1 MDQGS
6 LKPDGYLP
14 RIADAGV
21 SRLLDEFGAVEI
33 VGPMWCG
40 KTWTSLSFAS
50 SVTRIGREAERSL
63 ARADPTT
70 ALVGE
75 QPHAIDEWQDVPSI
89 WDEVRYRI
97 DETGNRSGQ
106 FILTGS
112 SEPNK
117 DRLQHGGAGR
127 IATYRMSTMTLVETG
142 ESSGAISLAG
152 LFGGRFEPQLAH
164 QRLEPY
170 ARMICRGGWPA
181 LRSRA
186 TGTGDYV
193 SSYLDALFAASIAR
207 RGLDGRVAR
216 RVAQSLARN
225 SGKAVKFSTVAAD
238 AGISGAS
245 PKASASVASS
255 YVSELVRLYV
265 VDEVGGWD
273 APIRSRSRL
282 RTKPKRYF
290 ADSSLAV
297 SLLGIT
303 QERLMSDGQL
313 FGLLFESLAMHDLR
327 VYASALPGAPADS
340 LHYYRDS
347 DGLEVDAIIEL
358 TDGRWAG
365 IEVKL
370 GEDKLGEAI
379 TSLDRLRRKVAR
391 NPMARNPA
399 PAFMAVLVGA
409 GELARYDKDA
419 DVYVIPLTC
428 LGP

>member
-1 MDQGS
+1 MS
-6 LKPDGYLP
+6 LVL
-14 RIADAGV
+14 
-21 SRLLDEFGAVEI
+21 SRLSDRCGVAKP
-33 VGPMWCG
+33 GP
-40 KTWTSLSFAS
+40 LSFAS

-97 DETGNRSGQ
+97 DKTGNRSGQ

-112 SEPNK
+112 SKPNK
-117 DRLQHGGAGR
+117 DRLQHSGAGR

-193 SSYLDALFAASIAR
+193 SSYLDALFATSITR

-327 VYASALPGAPADS
+327 VYASALPGVPADS

-409 GELARYDKDA
+409 GELARYDKNA
-419 DVYVIPLTC
+419 DVYVMPLTC

>member
-1 MDQGS
+1 
-6 LKPDGYLP
+6 
-14 RIADAGV
+14 
-21 SRLLDEFGAVEI
+21 
-33 VGPMWCG
+33 MW
-40 KTWTSLSFAS
+40 
-50 SVTRIGREAERSL
+50 
-63 ARADPTT
+63 
-70 ALVGE
+70 GE

-112 SEPNK
+112 SKPNE
-117 DRLQHGGAGR
+117 DRLQHSGAGR
-127 IATYRMSTMTLVETG
+127 IATYRMSTMTLAETG

-170 ARMICRGGWPA
+170 ARIICRGGWPA
-181 LRSRA
+181 LRPKA

-193 SSYLDALFAASIAR
+193 SSYLDALFATSITR

-216 RVAQSLARN
+216 RVARSLARN

-238 AGISGAS
+238 AEISGAD

-265 VDEVGGWD
+265 VDEVSGWD
-273 APIRSRSRL
+273 APIRSRSQL

-379 TSLDRLRRKVAR
+379 ASLDRLRRKVAR

-409 GELARYDKDA
+409 GELARYDKEA
-419 DVYVIPLTC
+419 DVYVMPLTC

>member
-14 RIADAGV
+14 RIADTGV

-112 SEPNK
+112 SKPNK
-117 DRLQHGGAGR
+117 DRLQHSGAGR

-181 LRSRA
+181 LRSKA

-193 SSYLDALFAASIAR
+193 SSYLDALFASITR

-216 RVAQSLARN
+216 RVARSLARN
-225 SGKAVKFSTVAAD
+225 SGKTVKFSTVAAD

-379 TSLDRLRRKVAR
+379 ASLDRLRRKVAR
-391 NPMARNPA
+391 NPMARNPT

-409 GELARYDKDA
+409 GELARYDKNA
-419 DVYVIPLTC
+419 DVYVMPLTC

>member
-1 MDQGS
+1 
-6 LKPDGYLP
+6 
-14 RIADAGV
+14 
-21 SRLLDEFGAVEI
+21 
-33 VGPMWCG
+33 
-40 KTWTSLSFAS
+40 
-50 SVTRIGREAERSL
+50 
-63 ARADPTT
+63 
-70 ALVGE
+70 
-75 QPHAIDEWQDVPSI
+75 
-89 WDEVRYRI
+89 
-97 DETGNRSGQ
+97 
-106 FILTGS
+106 
-112 SEPNK
+112 
-117 DRLQHGGAGR
+117 
-127 IATYRMSTMTLVETG
+127 
-142 ESSGAISLAG
+142 
-152 LFGGRFEPQLAH
+152 
-164 QRLEPY
+164 
-170 ARMICRGGWPA
+170 MICRGGWPA

-327 VYASALPGAPADS
+327 VYASALPGASADS

-419 DVYVIPLTC
+419 DVYVMPLTC